1 MTIHKAKFVASYP
14 KLAMCPP
21 PDRPEYAFCGRSNV
35 GKSSLINMLTNQQKL
50 AKTSGTPGKTQL
62 LNYFLIDDDW
72 YLVDLPG
79 YGFAKVSKT
88 NRKKWWTMITQYV
101 RHRESL
107 MSVFVLV
114 DGMIPP
120 QKNDLDFMAMLGEHG
135 VPFAIVFTKVD
146 RIKPKD
152 FKKNRKALE
161 TKLLESWES
170 LPQIFVTSSKT
181 KLGKDEL
188 TEHIF
193 SINKRVAEEF

>member
-1 MTIHKAKFVASYP
+1 MTIHQAKFVASYP

-21 PDRPEYAFCGRSNV
+21 ADRPEYAFCGRSNV

-62 LNYFLIDDDW
+62 LNYFLIDENW

-79 YGFAKVSKT
+79 YGFAKVSKA

-114 DGMIPP
+114 DGMIAP
-120 QKNDLDFMAMLGEHG
+120 QKNDLEFMAMLGEHG
-135 VPFAIVFTKVD
+135 VPFSIVFTKVD
-146 RIKPKD
+146 RVKPKD

-161 TKLLESWES
+161 AKLLEHWES
-170 LPQIFVTSSKT
+170 LPQMFVTSSKT

-193 SINKRVAEEF
+193 SINERVAEEF